1 MWEETNII
9 HSKTPSTFEQ
19 ITASRDKGARNIPL
33 VPNKTK
39 IK

>member
-1 MWEETNII
+1 MWEEFTQR
-9 HSKTPSTFEQ
+9 PQVPFEQ
-19 ITASRDKGARNIPL
+19 IIVSRNKGARNIPL